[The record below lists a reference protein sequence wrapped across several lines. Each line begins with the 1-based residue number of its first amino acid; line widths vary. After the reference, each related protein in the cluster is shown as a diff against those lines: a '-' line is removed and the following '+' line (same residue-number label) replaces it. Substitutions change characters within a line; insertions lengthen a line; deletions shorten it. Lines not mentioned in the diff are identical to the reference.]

1 MAVNGYNKSSPYY
14 TTDTYG
20 IFLDVTQFRD
30 IPADKSDTLYQIDV
44 AYNYR
49 PDLLAYDL
57 YGSTELW
64 WVFAMRNPNT
74 IKDPTFD
81 FATGVIIYV
90 PKKSAITVA
99 LGL

>member
-1 MAVNGYNKSSPYY
+1 MASTGYNKSSPYY

-20 IFLDVTQFRD
+20 VFLDVTQFRD
-30 IPADKSDTLYQIDV
+30 IPYDPSDTLYQIDV

-57 YGSTELW
+57 YGNTELW
-64 WVFAMRNPNT
+64 WVFAARNPNT

-81 FATGVIIYV
+81 FATGTIIYV
-90 PKKSAITVA
+90 PKKSALTVA
-99 LGL
+99 LGI